1 LNQTIE
7 YYLARTA
14 HGSTLSRV
22 AHASVLAAL
31 DADRAWDSFREA
43 LDADLDDT
51 QHGTTRAGI
60 HLGAMAGT
68 IDVIQRSFAGL
79 RFSGGTIAFAPNLPT
94 GLRAVAF
101 EVRYRGHHL
110 KIELKDGHIG
120 IVSAPGDADPISVRV
135 NGVDTEL
142 PAGQSRNFQVSTR
155 LQGSAAS

>member
-1 LNQTIE
+1 
-7 YYLARTA
+7 
-14 HGSTLSRV
+14 
-22 AHASVLAAL
+22 SVLAAV

-51 QHGTTRAGI
+51 QHGTTSAGI

-79 RFSGGTIAFAPNLPT
+79 RFNGDTIVFAPSLPA

-110 KIELKDGHIG
+110 K
-120 IVSAPGDADPISVRV
+120 V
-135 NGVDTEL
+135 
-142 PAGQSRNFQVSTR
+142 
-155 LQGSAAS
+155 